1 MDRMTGSGRPPYV
14 GALPALGALVVIYV
28 AGTQAVH
35 LAPYEGAVASWWP
48 GAGIA
53 VSLFAL
59 APRRWWPALIAG
71 GIIAS
76 GAANFTAGRAFE
88 VSLVFGLA
96 NTAEAVV
103 AGLVLKRGITGIPR
117 FESLDDFLRLVRAAA
132 IGAVV
137 AATGGALNIAA
148 LGGGSF
154 VETWRYLWASH
165 AASTLVIVP
174 VALTL
179 GYKPA
184 DRRRVELAIQA
195 TALFAVTLLVFAPDQ
210 PLALAFTPLP
220 LLVWAALRLG
230 VRALTWE
237 LLGTSVVGT
246 MLTAEGYGPFAA
258 NAAAGAS
265 TAAGAGAM
273 VQLWLLSAALMSLPL
288 TVTVEQR
295 RQLLDEVTAREELFR
310 RNFTESLTGMLLLKP
325 HRERLQIVDA
335 NDAALRLLGEGG
347 GRVVGRHLDRVIDQ
361 PARVRAAAQALLA
374 GTQDGWTAQLGL
386 LDRPSTRID
395 VSLSVISR
403 GDQPVLAAQLLDV
416 TAEHNARARIEAAE
430 KLTSATLDTA
440 ACIIMVADMEGKVV
454 RVNAATF
461 GLTGFSEDQIL
472 GHPVWDT
479 IVPEDRVP
487 LVKEIFSSPDGAA
500 VPLTR
505 EADVTRADG
514 GLLRVLWNNNIVF
527 DNDGHAAYVV
537 MTGIDVTAERT
548 AAGLVDHLL
557 RASNTTAL
565 IGIDH
570 RGRISLFNSGAGVLL
585 GYEDDEVVGLP
596 FIDLL
601 DPHDLAIRTR
611 TSAEPGTFAAL
622 VETLGERGET
632 PPQDWTWLG
641 AGGRRLTVS
650 MTLSVAADAPAT
662 RNGFLCVGRDVTEQR
677 HSQAMLITALETERR
692 AVERLRKLDAAK
704 SEFVS
709 TVSHELRTPV
719 TSIIG
724 YTELLTDGSLVRPDR
739 SPAPAPR
746 HHRPQWRAPD
756 HHLQRPAPDRG
767 ARVRRGR
774 DRPGGGGPARAH
786 EVRRGVRRT
795 HRERTAPRSELP
807 LQGRADRGAGRPDA
821 AREGD
826 RQSAQQCGQV
836 HRGRRRDRGPPGAGR
851 FRGQAGGA
859 RHRHRHP
866 RGGAVRPV
874 PEVLPLL
881 DRPGQGDPGSG
892 ARTLDRLGDRGL
904 ARWPGPRRVRAP
916 PRDGGHRRAPA
927 APTPGLG
934 LRAPV
939 DRRDDRLQRGGDD
952 VGVQADAPEDLVAH
966 RALDVR
972 RRDGVTARRQ
982 GVLVIVEHAN
992 VEVVG

>member
-71 GIIAS
+71 VIIAS
-76 GAANFTAGRAFE
+76 SAANFTAGRAFE

-103 AGLVLKRGITGIPR
+103 AGLVLKRGITGTPR

-179 GYKPA
+179 GHKPA

-472 GHPVWDT
+472 GRPVWDT

-514 GLLRVLWNNNIVF
+514 GLLRVVWNNNIVF
-527 DNDGHAAYVV
+527 DDDGHAAYVV

-601 DPHDLAIRTR
+601 DPNDLAIRTR

-724 YTELLTDGSLVRPDR
+724 YTELLTDGSLVRPD
-739 SPAPAPR
+739 
-746 HHRPQWRAPD
+746 
-756 HHLQRPAPDRG
+756 
-767 ARVRRGR
+767 
-774 DRPGGGGPARAH
+774 
-786 EVRRGVRRT
+786 
-795 HRERTAPRSELP
+795 
-807 LQGRADRGAGRPDA
+807 A
-821 AREGD
+821 A
-826 RQSAQQCGQV
+826 Q
-836 HRGRRRDRGPPGAGR
+836 
-851 FRGQAGGA
+851 
-859 RHRHRHP
+859 
-866 RGGAVRPV
+866 
-874 PEVLPLL
+874 LPLL
-881 DRPGQGDPGSG
+881 DTIARNGERLITICNDLLLIGELESG
-892 ARTLDRLGDRGL
+892 AAEIAREEVDLLALMKYAEASVGHIARGRHLDLSFHSKDEPTVVLGDRMQL
-904 ARWPGPRRVRAP
+904 ERAIDNLLSNAVKFTE
-916 PRDGGHRRAPA
+916 DGGEIAVRLEQDGSEARLAVRDTGIGIPEEEQSGLFQKFFRSSTA
-927 APTPGLG
+927 QAKAIQGAGLG
-934 LRAPV
+934 LSIVSGIVASHGGRVRVESAH
-939 DRRDDRLQRGGDD
+939 LRGTE
-952 VGVQADAPEDLVAH
+952 VTVVLPLH
-966 RALDVR
+966 RHR
-972 RRDGVTARRQ
+972 G
-982 GVLVIVEHAN
+982 
-992 VEVVG
+992 

>member
-71 GIIAS
+71 VIIAS
-76 GAANFTAGRAFE
+76 GAANFTAGRALE

-103 AGLVLKRGITGIPR
+103 AGFVLKRGITGAPR

-179 GYKPA
+179 GHKA
-184 DRRRVELAIQA
+184 VDRRRVELAIQA

-361 PARVRAAAQALLA
+361 PTQVRTAAQALLT
-374 GTQDGWTAQLGL
+374 GSQDGWTAQLGL
-386 LDRPSTRID
+386 VDRPSTRID

-416 TAEHNARARIEAAE
+416 TAEHNALARIEAAE

-440 ACIIMVADMEGKVV
+440 ACIIMVADMGGTVV
-454 RVNAATF
+454 RVNAATS
-461 GLTGFSEDQIL
+461 GLTGFTEEQIL
-472 GHPVWDT
+472 GHPVWET
-479 IVPEDRVP
+479 IIPESRVP

-514 GLLRVLWNNNIVF
+514 GLLRVVWNNNIVF
-527 DNDGHAAYVV
+527 DDDGHAAYVV

-601 DPHDLAIRTR
+601 DPNDLATRTR
-611 TSAEPGTFAAL
+611 TSTEPGTFAAL
-622 VETLGERGET
+622 VETLGELGET

-662 RNGFLCVGRDVTEQR
+662 RNGYLCVGRDVTEQR

-724 YTELLTDGSLVRPDR
+724 YTELLTDGSLVRPD
-739 SPAPAPR
+739 
-746 HHRPQWRAPD
+746 
-756 HHLQRPAPDRG
+756 
-767 ARVRRGR
+767 
-774 DRPGGGGPARAH
+774 
-786 EVRRGVRRT
+786 
-795 HRERTAPRSELP
+795 
-807 LQGRADRGAGRPDA
+807 A
-821 AREGD
+821 A
-826 RQSAQQCGQV
+826 Q
-836 HRGRRRDRGPPGAGR
+836 
-851 FRGQAGGA
+851 
-859 RHRHRHP
+859 
-866 RGGAVRPV
+866 
-874 PEVLPLL
+874 LPLL
-881 DRPGQGDPGSG
+881 DTIARNGERLITICNDLLLIGELESG
-892 ARTLDRLGDRGL
+892 AAEMAREEVDLLSLMKYAEASVGHIARGRHLNLSFHSKDEPTVVLGDRMQL
-904 ARWPGPRRVRAP
+904 ERAIDNLLNNAVKFTE
-916 PRDGGHRRAPA
+916 DGGEIAVRLDQDGSEARLAVRDTGIGIPEEEQSGLFQKFFRSSNA
-927 APTPGLG
+927 KAKAIQGAGLG
-934 LRAPV
+934 LSIVSGIIASHGGRVRVESAP
-939 DRRDDRLQRGGDD
+939 LRGTE
-952 VGVQADAPEDLVAH
+952 VTVVLPLH
-966 RALDVR
+966 RHR
-972 RRDGVTARRQ
+972 S
-982 GVLVIVEHAN
+982 
-992 VEVVG
+992 